1 MLKMKHKHHLDFPH
15 ITFSTHPMELSPVP
29 IDDDELSRA
38 IVEDPVA
45 HDDVWELSERP
56 DSDELTQF
64 WSEVEADVANDPE
77 WFKFSNEE

>member
-15 ITFSTHPMELSPVP
+15 ITFRTHEMALSPVTA
-29 IDDDELSRA
+29 DDDELSQA
-38 IVEDPVA
+38 IVDDPVT

-56 DSDELTQF
+56 DTEELTQF

-77 WFKFSNEE
+77 WFKFNSEE